1 MEPVIF
7 AEGNSKNFEDIVNR
21 EMEKPIKHFEHELAT
36 IRTGRASTK
45 LVEDL
50 KVECYGQMMTL
61 KELATLSAPDARL
74 ITIQPWDKSIINEIE
89 KAIRISDLGINPIN
103 DGELIRLQLPIMS
116 TERRDELAKLLG
128 KKTEDC
134 KIGVRNVRK
143 HYHNQLRDAEKGK
156 GISEDFAKRL
166 NDILQKITDG
176 FIKKADDIHDKKAN
190 EIKFV

>member
-1 MEPVIF
+1 MEPVVF
-7 AEGNSKNFEDIVNR
+7 AEGNSKNFEEVIKR

-50 KVECYGQMMTL
+50 KVECYGQMMSL
-61 KELATLSAPDARL
+61 RELATMTAPDARL

-89 KAIRISDLGINPIN
+89 KAIQVSDLGINPIN
-103 DGELIRLQLPIMS
+103 DGELIRLQLPMMS
-116 TERRDELAKLLG
+116 TERRDELTKLLN
-128 KKTEDC
+128 KKTEEC
-134 KIGVRNVRK
+134 RIGVRNVRK

-166 NDILQKITDG
+166 NDLLQKITDD
-176 FIKKADDIHDKKAN
+176 FIKKAEEVHDKKAK